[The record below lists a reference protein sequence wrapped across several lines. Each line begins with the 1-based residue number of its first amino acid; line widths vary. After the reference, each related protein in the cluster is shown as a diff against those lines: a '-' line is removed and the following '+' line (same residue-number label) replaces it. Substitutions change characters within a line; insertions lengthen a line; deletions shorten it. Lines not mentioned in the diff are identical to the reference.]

1 MGLLALAGVVSG
13 MGDGLGKAAATA
25 GTFLSASA
33 LQEQR
38 EKMELR
44 RMELMEGNAAAR
56 EQRGYAHS
64 EKLATDAQANARAM
78 QRETIAHADRSQDKT
93 LAHAD
98 TTLDRTQGFTREEND
113 KTRGEHKADRSQ
125 AMEIANLTL
134 AQGDE
139 RLKADKEH
147 HAATIKIAQAQIDA
161 AKEKSTLMPMS
172 DGTIYRVNAQGEVV
186 GKALDPDT
194 GKPLAGTKDLPATT
208 KLLVEVNKV
217 MIQQKG
223 EQLKNTSLL
232 PEERSVINAEMTRL
246 KGDIETL
253 LGRAPVKSGAT
264 QIIDPAATITAPD
277 TLTAKGGPAKPA
289 PGADEYLAQK
299 RQEADQRTAALK
311 GATQQAGQ
319 AAMDAENPGAVAS
332 TAPMPEQA
340 PPSTPAAP
348 PQVAKMERQRP
359 TMQQPGEPSPP
370 SGLMAAAARPPQ
382 PPPPAPPQT
391 AALPREL
398 PRAAAPPPAV
408 AGKPPMAEPDI
419 IDPNGPPDPLA
430 TDKPATLPREL
441 ERAAP
446 PSGLLAASKKP
457 IAEPPMTDPDGPPV
471 DRPAGLKPAAN
482 PTGKQ
487 LTQSDLIKLLTIEQ
501 KEKIVDMQKRVRS
514 DGVKVQP
521 ATEQRFR
528 SLLIE
533 IYGPILQKSG
543 YTPAEL
549 VENIDSLMDTMLPE
563 RTKRKDRK

>member
-1 MGLLALAGVVSG
+1 MGLLALAGMVSG
-13 MGDGLGKAAATA
+13 AGDGLGKAAATA

-44 RMELMEGNAAAR
+44 RMELMEVNADAR

-64 EKLATDAQANARAM
+64 EKLAADAQANARTM
-78 QRETIAHADRSQDKT
+78 QQETIAHAERAQDKT

-98 TTLDRTQGFTREEND
+98 TTLDRTQGFTREENE
-113 KTRGEHKADRSQ
+113 KTRDEHKADRSQ
-125 AMEIANLTL
+125 ALEIANMTL

-161 AKEKSTLMPMS
+161 GKEKATLMPMS
-172 DGTIYRVNAQGEVV
+172 DGTIYRVNAQGEVI

-232 PEERSVINAEMTRL
+232 PEERSAINAEMTRL

-253 LGRAPVKSGAT
+253 LGRAPVKSGPT
-264 QIIDPAATITAPD
+264 QIVDPAATIKAPD
-277 TLTAKGGPAKPA
+277 TLTAKGGPPKPA

-299 RQEADQRTAALK
+299 RQESEQRAATLK
-311 GATQQAGQ
+311 GSTQQAGQ
-319 AAMDAENPGAVAS
+319 AAMDAEKPGAVAA
-332 TAPMPEQA
+332 TAPMTDPAQ
-340 PPSTPAAP
+340 PSDPAAP
-348 PQVAKMERQRP
+348 PQVAKMERQVPR
-359 TMQQPGEPSPP
+359 MQQPGEPSPP

-408 AGKPPMAEPDI
+408 ASKPPMAEPDI

-430 TDKPATLPREL
+430 YDKPANLPREL

-446 PSGLLAASKKP
+446 PSGLMAAAQKP
-457 IAEPPMTDPDGPPV
+457 TAEPPAPKNEPK
-471 DRPAGLKPAAN
+471 PAGLQPAAN
-482 PTGKQ
+482 PVGKP
-487 LTQSDLIKLLTIEQ
+487 LTQSDLMKLITPEQ
-501 KEKIVDMQKRVRS
+501 KAAIVDMQKRVRS
-514 DGVKVQP
+514 DGTKTKP
-521 ATEQRFR
+521 ATEQALQG
-528 SLLIE
+528 LLVK
-533 IYGPILQKSG
+533 IYGPILKESG

-549 VENIDSLMDTMLPE
+549 VENIDSLMDTLLPE